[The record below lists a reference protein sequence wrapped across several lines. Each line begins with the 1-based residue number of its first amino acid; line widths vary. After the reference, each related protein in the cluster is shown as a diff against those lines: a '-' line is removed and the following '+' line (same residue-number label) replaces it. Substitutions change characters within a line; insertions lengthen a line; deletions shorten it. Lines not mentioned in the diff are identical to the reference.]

1 MIAESLAGIALVKS
15 AVDGI
20 KSAITTANDI
30 GQIANDIDKLLSG
43 EQQIQKNRVK
53 KQNDPFSITSVAQ
66 DTIDAKLAQ
75 EQINEVRQMVDLRFG
90 HGTWQG
96 IVVERARRIQEAK
109 EAAAEAKRE
118 AVRKHNEF
126 VDTLKFLVG
135 VAALALMVIGLFTF
149 VIMSA
154 NAVSP

>member
-43 EQQIQKNRVK
+43 EQQIQHKRSK
-53 KQNDPFSITSVAQ
+53 KQNDPFSITNVAQ
-66 DTIDAKLAQ
+66 ETIDAKLAQ
-75 EQINEVRQMVDLRFG
+75 EKINEIRQLVDLRFG

-96 IVVERARRIQEAK
+96 IVTERAKRMQEAR

-118 AVRKHNEF
+118 KLRKHNEF
-126 VDTLKFLVG
+126 IDTLKLLGGVG
-135 VAALALMVIGLFTF
+135 VILVMVLGLFGYLIIN
-149 VIMSA
+149 V

>member
-43 EQQIQKNRVK
+43 EQQIQHKRSK
-53 KQNDPFSITSVAQ
+53 KQNDPFSITNVAQ
-66 DTIDAKLAQ
+66 ETIDAKLAQ
-75 EQINEVRQMVDLRFG
+75 EKINEIRQLVDLRFG

-96 IVVERARRIQEAK
+96 IVTERAKRMQEAR

-118 AVRKHNEF
+118 KLRKHNEF
-126 VDTLKFLVG
+126 IDTLKLLGGAGVILV
-135 VAALALMVIGLFTF
+135 MVLGLFGYLIIN
-149 VIMSA
+149 V